1 MDLSLGRIWP
11 VITRNG
17 LARINHNRR
26 LRTMDTIPTS
36 WIVFGTILVVALLVA
51 AAWVLS
57 QRKKRS
63 LRLQQRFG
71 PEYSRTVDEF
81 GGRAKA
87 ESELKAREKRLEHLS
102 ITTLAPSEA
111 ARFSQAWNALQ
122 SRFVDNPKGVV
133 AQADQLVR
141 ELMLARGY
149 PMGDF
154 ERRSADISVDHPAV
168 VETYRAAQAI
178 AVRDQRGE
186 ANTEELRKAVV
197 HFRALFDELLEVRET
212 KQEASSIAA

>member
-1 MDLSLGRIWP
+1 M
-11 VITRNG
+11 N
-17 LARINHNRR
+17 
-26 LRTMDTIPTS
+26 TIPTS
-36 WIVFGTILVVALLVA
+36 WIVLAAALLAVLLVA

-63 LRLQQRFG
+63 VRLQQRFG
-71 PEYSRTVDEF
+71 AEYSRTVDEL

-87 ESELKAREKRLEHLS
+87 ESELNAREKRVEHLS
-102 ITTLAPSEA
+102 ITALAPSEA

-122 SRFVDNPKGVV
+122 GRFVDNPKGVV

-197 HFRALFDELLEVRET
+197 HFRALFDELLEIRGV
-212 KQEASSIAA
+212 KQEGSSIAA

>member
-1 MDLSLGRIWP
+1 
-11 VITRNG
+11 
-17 LARINHNRR
+17 
-26 LRTMDTIPTS
+26 MDTIPTS

-71 PEYSRTVDEF
+71 QEYIRTVDEF

-87 ESELKAREKRLEHLS
+87 ESELKARENRVEHLS

-122 SRFVDNPKGVV
+122 GRFVDNPKGVV
-133 AQADQLVR
+133 AEADQLVR

-154 ERRSADISVDHPAV
+154 ERRSADISVDHPAM

-212 KQEASSIAA
+212 KQEDSSIAA

>member
-1 MDLSLGRIWP
+1 
-11 VITRNG
+11 
-17 LARINHNRR
+17 
-26 LRTMDTIPTS
+26 MDTIPTS